1 MHHNSLV
8 HTIEMTSSEKFCLKW
23 NDFQLNIGSS
33 FADLRKNPDFSDVT
47 LVCEENHQIEAHRV
61 ILSACS
67 PLINSMLKENKHS
80 HPMIYMRGLKA
91 KDLEAIIDFIYQGEA
106 NIYQEDLET
115 FLALAE
121 ELQLKGLAPSGDELQ
136 KQKVVANQKPKV
148 NKSRGNNFPPME
160 QVPYTN
166 TEEFE
171 SLMDNSLMENKS
183 LVATDIA
190 KVILPVDGN
199 KEGIDSQIETMM
211 ERINGGEYNWKFTVC
226 GKMTK
231 GSQTQMKRHVE
242 VHLEGLSYPCT
253 QCGKVSRSS
262 NCLNRHMTVY
272 HRK

>member
-1 MHHNSLV
+1 
-8 HTIEMTSSEKFCLKW
+8 
-23 NDFQLNIGSS
+23 
-33 FADLRKNPDFSDVT
+33 
-47 LVCEENHQIEAHRV
+47 
-61 ILSACS
+61 
-67 PLINSMLKENKHS
+67 MLKENKHS
-80 HPMIYMRGLKA
+80 HPLIYMRGLKA
-91 KDLEAIIDFIYQGEA
+91 KYLEAIIDFIYQGEA
-106 NIYQEDLET
+106 NIYQEDLEAI
-115 FLALAE
+115 LALAE

-136 KQKVVANQKPKV
+136 EQKLLLNQKPKV

-166 TEEFE
+166 HEEFE
-171 SLMDNSLMENKS
+171 SIMDNSLTENKS
-183 LVATDIA
+183 LVATDIG
-190 KVILPVDGN
+190 KVMMAVDAN
-199 KEGIDSQIETMM
+199 IEGIDSQIETMM
-211 ERINGGEYNWKFTVC
+211 ESINVGEYNWKCTVC